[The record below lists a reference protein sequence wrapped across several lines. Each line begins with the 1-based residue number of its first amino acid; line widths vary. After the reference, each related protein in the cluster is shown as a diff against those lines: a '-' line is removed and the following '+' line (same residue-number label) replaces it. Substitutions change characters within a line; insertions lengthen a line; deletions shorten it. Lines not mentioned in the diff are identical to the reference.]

1 LIYRILLVSIAFV
14 LEQLNSDR
22 DGAPARVT
30 IGRALDVMFWFGLT
44 LLIAWSMGA
53 FEPIEVEASGFDAIV
68 PIALAL
74 LWWAIKAVL
83 FVLVPTFLI
92 CASLR
97 RFESLLPR
105 LVVYGV
111 AASVAALVYTRNE
124 ARVQAEAAELA
135 AIEARKRVAA
145 EQALERE
152 AAEAAARKYDE
163 EHHADYLKQLM
174 SLAAQAH
181 RRWHE
186 DLQAAG
192 AIGRDDVPPPFLSVT
207 EPMRHLK
214 RVRNSAR
221 VPLCVQLV
229 RAQRSARADHYYHC
243 DRDLRLQCVEI
254 APGASA
260 DFTLPPDET
269 AYGCHDSHLEYRIG
283 GALMA
288 GPSWWSHSAVRGL
301 EQDRPD
307 FRAMYQKRSAAEIK
321 VEIDRIEAL
330 FAEPE
335 RAKRWREMLTGT
347 Q

>member
-1 LIYRILLVSIAFV
+1 
-14 LEQLNSDR
+14 
-22 DGAPARVT
+22 
-30 IGRALDVMFWFGLT
+30 
-44 LLIAWSMGA
+44 
-53 FEPIEVEASGFDAIV
+53 
-68 PIALAL
+68 
-74 LWWAIKAVL
+74 L

-92 CASLR
+92 CAPLR

-111 AASVAALVYTRNE
+111 VASVAALVYTRAE
-124 ARVQAEAAELA
+124 MRVQAEAAGRA
-135 AIEARKRVAA
+135 AIEARQQLAA
-145 EQALERE
+145 ERTLERE
-152 AAEAAARKYDE
+152 QAEAAARKYDE

-181 RRWHE
+181 QRWHE

-207 EPMRHLK
+207 EPMRHVK
-214 RVRNSAR
+214 RVRNAAR

-229 RAQRSARADHYYHC
+229 RAQRSARADLYYHC
-243 DRDLRLQCVEI
+243 DRDLRLQCIDI

-260 DFTLPPDET
+260 DFALPPDET
-269 AYGCHDSHLEYRIG
+269 TYGCHDSYLEYRIG

-288 GPSWWSHSAVRGL
+288 GPSWWSYSAVRGL

-307 FRAMYQKRSAAEIK
+307 FRAMYRKRSAAQIK
-321 VEIDRIEAL
+321 VESARIEAL
-330 FAEPE
+330 IAEPE
-335 RAKRWREMLTGT
+335 RAKRWREMLAAT